1 MKKEKGRYSLRMRM
15 MIMNLAIAFTSIL
28 ICGVLFVM
36 SVSQLFGKYAN
47 KDVDF
52 MLTEVSDN
60 LKGKISFPRE
70 IIYRIRSSE
79 MLMEYLDAD
88 DEQAW
93 EQEKQAILNE
103 LEEKVFI
110 EDEANLS
117 GGNEPVVEAVSLITE
132 KGTFYTDFYYALTY
146 VDVEHY
152 NKIFGNVYKDFKDA
166 GDRDSY
172 CVIED
177 QEIYFI
183 YALYNDDMS
192 RCGNVLFQLN
202 ADAIKKTM
210 EDLKIYTESFW
221 KLYHEDEVILG
232 EPEEE
237 MQNISLQ
244 ESFHYEPYTKKYE
257 GKSYRLYEKELGLA
271 FSLAVGVPSSE
282 ATEILYNSLSMYILG
297 IVIVLLAGIAGFA
310 FFTYKMTHPMQEI
323 AGKLRQVQKGDFET
337 KLPEYDSNEFHEI
350 SVTFNGMTEYIHHL
364 VSQVYEKQL
373 VVKDMKLKFFQ
384 MQMNPH
390 FMFNT
395 LNSIALQ
402 AKMDGNEEISKQLS
416 SFAQLIRAK
425 IYRNENEK
433 VKIKN
438 ELEYT
443 KYYLELQNFRFGDRL
458 KYEIHIQKEELL
470 EYYIPKLCIQLVT
483 ENAVV
488 HGIEPS
494 LKDGTVKVEIYEQDD
509 SIYIDVI
516 DDGVGFWKDG
526 EISLPIQMED
536 ESELHN
542 HVGLNNVFHII
553 QLMYGEEYGISIY
566 SLREKGTRVRIHVPF
581 DENK

>member
-1 MKKEKGRYSLRMRM
+1 
-15 MIMNLAIAFTSIL
+15 
-28 ICGVLFVM
+28 
-36 SVSQLFGKYAN
+36 
-47 KDVDF
+47 
-52 MLTEVSDN
+52 
-60 LKGKISFPRE
+60 
-70 IIYRIRSSE
+70 
-79 MLMEYLDAD
+79 
-88 DEQAW
+88 
-93 EQEKQAILNE
+93 
-103 LEEKVFI
+103 
-110 EDEANLS
+110 
-117 GGNEPVVEAVSLITE
+117 
-132 KGTFYTDFYYALTY
+132 
-146 VDVEHY
+146 
-152 NKIFGNVYKDFKDA
+152 
-166 GDRDSY
+166 
-172 CVIED
+172 
-177 QEIYFI
+177 
-183 YALYNDDMS
+183 
-192 RCGNVLFQLN
+192 
-202 ADAIKKTM
+202 
-210 EDLKIYTESFW
+210 
-221 KLYHEDEVILG
+221 
-232 EPEEE
+232 
-237 MQNISLQ
+237 
-244 ESFHYEPYTKKYE
+244 
-257 GKSYRLYEKELGLA
+257 
-271 FSLAVGVPSSE
+271 
-282 ATEILYNSLSMYILG
+282 
-297 IVIVLLAGIAGFA
+297 
-310 FFTYKMTHPMQEI
+310 
-323 AGKLRQVQKGDFET
+323 
-337 KLPEYDSNEFHEI
+337 
-350 SVTFNGMTEYIHHL
+350 
-364 VSQVYEKQL
+364 
-373 VVKDMKLKFFQ
+373 MKLKFFQ

-542 HVGLNNVFHII
+542 HVGLNNVIHII

>member
-60 LKGKISFPRE
+60 LKGKISFPRG

-88 DEQAW
+88 DEQAS

-244 ESFHYEPYTKKYE
+244 GSFHYEP
-257 GKSYRLYEKELGLA
+257 
-271 FSLAVGVPSSE
+271 
-282 ATEILYNSLSMYILG
+282 LSMYILG
-297 IVIVLLAGIAGFA
+297 SVIVLLAGIAGFA

-364 VSQVYEKQL
+364 VSLVYEKQL

-542 HVGLNNVFHII
+542 HVGLNNVIHII